1 MIVATAQPFLDHHR
15 LRHDQAPAEDEP
27 RPAPDRVTVMRIS
40 HLALLACLA
49 LAACDHDPTFDASS
63 PPRIKKVSV
72 KSPRKLS
79 AEDQRKLQIALLT
92 LVLGNTAQSNTLQ
105 SATPKALNDLV
116 TLDTV
121 SDPMRYLERVRP
133 AIGGRSGPEVI
144 RRVASDLDSEISR
157 SDSRSA
163 AAYKLLTAVAVDH
176 PRYYWDHRRNLPTIE
191 FSVYNGSKDVLSRIY
206 ANGVLAVHGRAGK
219 WVTTGLNYKF
229 ERGLLPGVAVP
240 ITVAPRLFSPQTA
253 KQLEAFYDADV
264 TVKVTNAE
272 DASGQKII
280 PVDTDILEGMRIK
293 RDFLR
298 GS

>member
-1 MIVATAQPFLDHHR
+1 
-15 LRHDQAPAEDEP
+15 
-27 RPAPDRVTVMRIS
+27 MRIS

-49 LAACDHDPTFDASS
+49 LAACDLDPTFDASN
-63 PPRIKKVSV
+63 PEAYQ
-72 KSPRKLS
+72 KSFGEIAAKLN
-79 AEDQRKLQIALLT
+79 AEDQRRLQIALLT
-92 LVLGNTAQSNTLQ
+92 LALGNTAQSNALQ
-105 SATPKALNDLV
+105 SASPKALNDLV
-116 TLDTV
+116 TLATV
-121 SDPMRYLERVRP
+121 SDRMRYLDRVRP
-133 AIGGRSGPEVI
+133 AIGGRSASEVI

-157 SDSRSA
+157 SETRSA

-176 PRYYWDHRRNLPTIE
+176 PRYYWDHRCNLPTIE

-206 ANGVLAVHGRAGK
+206 VSGVLTVHGRAGK
-219 WVTTGLNYKF
+219 WLTGGLNYKF

-240 ITVAPRLFSPQTA
+240 ITVAPRLFSAQTA
-253 KQLEAFYDADV
+253 KQLEGFYDADV

-272 DASGQKII
+272 DANGQKVI